1 MVMQVGIDV
10 DIESGTPLAVIQ
22 KEREVKRVERIIVE
36 YQELVNDLSG
46 EGGEVLKKVAGL
58 FANRINEIIKTDPA
72 CVAYQ
77 MIFDDLKVKIN
88 VGKKLTNIKITELE
102 RVQKQSL

>member
-1 MVMQVGIDV
+1 METGGLDV
-10 DIESGTPLAVIQ
+10 DIVTGEPVSVIQ
-22 KEREVKRVERIIVE
+22 KKREVKRAERIVSE

-46 EGGEVLKKVAGL
+46 NGGAILKNVAGL

-77 MIFDDLKVKIN
+77 MIFDDLKIKIN
-88 VGKKLTNIKITELE
+88 VGKKLTKTKLNELE
-102 RVQKQSL
+102 KAQTQSL